1 MDHTGLNG
9 WLRRTWAVQS
19 LGGQSPRYAICQ
31 DHLERWPTKIN
42 SVPWTGVACGHRA
55 ESNRG
60 LGFLFPTRVGVGSIP
75 PLYYNIYRRDRGSR
89 RMRAP
94 QANMSIEIP
103 VVITTRTPSA
113 GMKGMH
119 VRIEAQ
125 AQDAYI
131 YNI

>member
-1 MDHTGLNG
+1 M
-9 WLRRTWAVQS
+9 QS
-19 LGGQSPRYAICQ
+19 LGCQSPRYAICQ

-75 PLYYNIYRRDRGSR
+75 PLYCNICRRDRGSR

-103 VVITTRTPSA
+103 VVIRTRTPSA